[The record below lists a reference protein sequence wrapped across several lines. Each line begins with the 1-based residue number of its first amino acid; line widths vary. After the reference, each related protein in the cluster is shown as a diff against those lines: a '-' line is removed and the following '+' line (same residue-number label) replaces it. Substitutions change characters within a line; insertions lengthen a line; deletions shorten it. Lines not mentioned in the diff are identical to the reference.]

1 MSDDALVSLAA
12 PARESNPPG
21 ELLRSGGRRAIEA
34 AVSAEFEPYLS
45 GFVRVKRPD
54 GVKGQRV
61 VRNGEPSD
69 PLIVWLKLERA
80 RVPTAK
86 REPTLAEHHDVSDA
100 ARDQG
105 GKWRIAVGGHRL
117 DPLPALARAND
128 RTHPYLAQLAANG
141 AENPPNPEQLPD
153 NRPAHRRPRTRRQC
167 TSMGS
172 SERSVQADVFHT
184 GPVERF
190 ESSLGQESSGPDAS
204 PDRTVPSSAGLAVEE
219 LFEDA
224 DVVPVP
230 HRLIPAREIPSM
242 NVFWA
247 NRKANSSGALIITA
261 AAMRPP

>member
-34 AVSAEFEPYLS
+34 AVSAEFESCLS
-45 GFVRVKRPD
+45 GFVRVKR
-54 GVKGQRV
+54 
-61 VRNGEPSD
+61 
-69 PLIVWLKLERA
+69 
-80 RVPTAK
+80 
-86 REPTLAEHHDVSDA
+86 
-100 ARDQG
+100 
-105 GKWRIAVGGHRL
+105 
-117 DPLPALARAND
+117 LARANGH
-128 RTHPYLAQLAANG
+128 THPYLAQLATND

-153 NRPAHRRPRTRRQC
+153 NRPVHRRSRTRRQC

-172 SERSVQADVFHT
+172 SGRSVQADVFHT
-184 GPVERF
+184 GPVGRF
-190 ESSLGQESSGPDAS
+190 ESSFGRESSGPDAP
-204 PDRTVPSSAGLAVEE
+204 PDRTVPSPAGLTVDE

-224 DVVPVP
+224 GVVPMP
-230 HRLIPAREIPSM
+230 HRLMPAREIPSM